1 MKKIFLISIVFFT
14 INAFSQNKT
23 SKQIAK
29 NINQRN
35 DIKTQKLD
43 SIVNWISFE
52 EAQNLAKTNPK
63 KVYVDVYTDWCGW
76 CKRMD
81 ATTFSNPVIA
91 RYMNKNFY
99 CIKFNAETHDTII
112 LNGKKYYNPA
122 ANGQRGTHQL
132 ALFLTNNELKGYPT
146 SLYLNESFTNLQ
158 TISNYFD
165 AAGLEPILHFFSENV
180 YIKSKPEVDAFYANF
195 KSELKK

>member
-91 RYMNKNFY
+91 RYMNKNF
-99 CIKFNAETHDTII
+99 TV
-112 LNGKKYYNPA
+112 LNSMQKLM
-122 ANGQRGTHQL
+122 TQL
-132 ALFLTNNELKGYPT
+132 F
-146 SLYLNESFTNLQ
+146 
-158 TISNYFD
+158 
-165 AAGLEPILHFFSENV
+165 
-180 YIKSKPEVDAFYANF
+180 
-195 KSELKK
+195 